1 MELNNKKITRAWA
14 MYDWA
19 NSVFSL
25 TITTAI
31 FPPYFEAMSKKTAIA
46 QQGVTAEPYYLNFLG
61 TKIVTTALYSYALS
75 FSFLL
80 VALITPV
87 LSGIADVKQNKKFFM
102 KLFCYTGSVSCM
114 LMFFFT
120 DEFVYG
126 GLFLFML
133 ALFGFAGSIVYYNAF
148 LPEIATE
155 NNFDKLSARG
165 FSLGYIGSV
174 ILLLI
179 NLATI
184 MLPDW
189 FFPVTQMAA
198 TLTENGQ
205 SNAEAMLNAKSYF
218 ENLAIRLSFVSV
230 GVWWMGFAQITF
242 KHLPENTKTVNYNG
256 NIFNKGFNELKK
268 VWNEINLPDNSLIKK
283 YLAGFF
289 FTSMGLQTVMYVAS
303 LFGSQELKLPAADLI
318 ILIIIIQLVAV
329 LGAWLF
335 SKVSSM
341 HGNILTIIILI
352 FVWMVIC
359 FIAYMVQNKLQFYG
373 LGLLVGLVMG
383 GSQSLLRSTYAKII
397 PDKSKSHASYFS
409 FYDAAEKFAIVF
421 GTFTFGFLIN
431 YTGNMRT
438 SVIAIA
444 VFFMIG
450 MFFIARIKN
459 FKEKH
464 P

>member
-1 MELNNKKITRAWA
+1 
-14 MYDWA
+14 
-19 NSVFSL
+19 
-25 TITTAI
+25 
-31 FPPYFEAMSKKTAIA
+31 
-46 QQGVTAEPYYLNFLG
+46 
-61 TKIVTTALYSYALS
+61 
-75 FSFLL
+75 
-80 VALITPV
+80 
-87 LSGIADVKQNKKFFM
+87 
-102 KLFCYTGSVSCM
+102 
-114 LMFFFT
+114 
-120 DEFVYG
+120 
-126 GLFLFML
+126 
-133 ALFGFAGSIVYYNAF
+133 
-148 LPEIATE
+148 
-155 NNFDKLSARG
+155 
-165 FSLGYIGSV
+165 
-174 ILLLI
+174 
-179 NLATI
+179 
-184 MLPDW
+184 
-189 FFPVTQMAA
+189 
-198 TLTENGQ
+198 
-205 SNAEAMLNAKSYF
+205 
-218 ENLAIRLSFVSV
+218 
-230 GVWWMGFAQITF
+230 
-242 KHLPENTKTVNYNG
+242 
-256 NIFNKGFNELKK
+256 
-268 VWNEINLPDNSLIKK
+268 
-283 YLAGFF
+283 
-289 FTSMGLQTVMYVAS
+289 
-303 LFGSQELKLPAADLI
+303 
-318 ILIIIIQLVAV
+318 